1 MAMEKLTSILL
12 VLDGTAA
19 DTDLMSK
26 AVTLARRCS
35 ASLELFLCDAERA
48 YVLRHA
54 FDPTGI
60 EESRQSCLRLSRQ
73 YLEDLK
79 NSVATADVRI
89 LVDAACVSPLY
100 EAIVHKV
107 QKSHP
112 DLVMKNAAGGGS
124 LLRRFAWEA
133 NDWQLMRTCPVTL
146 MLSRGKPWRGHPTF
160 AAAVDVS
167 EQETLGLAR
176 AILETSVC
184 LTLSGAQLDV
194 LYTERMEDDAAGR
207 EARREALHRLA
218 RGAHV
223 DAERVHVLSGSP
235 EQALPMFAAE
245 RDYDVLVMGALTHRK
260 GLASLVGTLTGKLVE
275 FLDCDFV
282 LVKPSTYRCPISEDP
297 AASHV
302 DTTTGAPG
310 HPQRDSRLGLLSP
323 W

>member
-1 MAMEKLTSILL
+1 MDRLTSIL
-12 VLDGTAA
+12 VVFDGTAA
-19 DTDLMSK
+19 DTDLLSK

-35 ASLELFLCDAERA
+35 ANLELFLCDAERA

-89 LVDAACVSPLY
+89 SVDAACVSPLY

-112 DLVMKNAAGGGS
+112 DLVMKNAAGAHP
-124 LLRRFAWEA
+124 LRRFAWDA

-167 EQETLGLAR
+167 EQETEGLAR
-176 AILETSVC
+176 AILKTSVC

-194 LYTERMEDDAAGR
+194 LYSERIENDAAGR

-218 RGAHV
+218 REAHV
-223 DAERVHVLSGSP
+223 DAERVHVLSGSQ

-260 GLASLVGTLTGKLVE
+260 GLASLVGTLTGRLVE

-282 LVKPSTYRCPISEDP
+282 LVKPNTYRCPISEDA

-302 DTTTGAPG
+302 DTTPRAPE
-310 HPQRDSRLGLLSP
+310 HPQHHSRLGLLSP

>member
-1 MAMEKLTSILL
+1 MDRLTSIL
-12 VLDGTAA
+12 VVFDGTAA
-19 DTDLMSK
+19 DTDLLSK

-35 ASLELFLCDAERA
+35 ADLELFLCDAERA

-79 NSVATADVRI
+79 HSVATADVRVS
-89 LVDAACVSPLY
+89 VDAACVSPLY

-107 QKSHP
+107 QKSRP
-112 DLVMKNAAGGGS
+112 DLVMKNAAGAHP
-124 LLRRFAWEA
+124 LRRFAWDA

-167 EQETLGLAR
+167 EQETAGLAH

-194 LYTERMEDDAAGR
+194 LYSERIENDVPGS
-207 EARREALHRLA
+207 EGRREVLHRLA
-218 RGAHV
+218 REAHV
-223 DAERVHVLSGSP
+223 DADRVHVLSGSP

-245 RDYDVLVMGALTHRK
+245 HDYDVLVIGALTHRK
-260 GLASLVGTLTGKLVE
+260 GLASLVGTLTGRLVE
-275 FLDCDFV
+275 FLDCDVV
-282 LVKPSTYRCPISEDP
+282 LVKPSTYRCPISED
-297 AASHV
+297 AEASHI
-302 DTTTGAPG
+302 DTATGAPG
-310 HPQRDSRLGLLSP
+310 HLQHDSRLNLLSP